1 MRRKKIPKA
10 IRRLVRERANGR
22 CEYCQHPDKY
32 DPSPFVC
39 DHVTPFVIGA
49 GNTLSELAWACAG
62 CNNHKYNKTHALDPQ
77 TGRLVPLFNPRRQ
90 KWSRHFTWSS
100 DSLMIVAH
108 TATGRA
114 TIEALH
120 LNRAELINVRRLMV
134 IAGEHPAQNS

>member
-22 CEYCQHPDKY
+22 CEYCQHPDEY
-32 DPSPFVC
+32 DPSPFAC
-39 DHVTPFVIGA
+39 DHVIPFVSGA
-49 GNTLSELAWACAG
+49 GDTLSELAWACAG
-62 CNNHKYNKTHALDPQ
+62 CNNHKYIKTHALDPQ

-90 KWSRHFTWSS
+90 KWSRHFTWSN
-100 DSLMIVAH
+100 DYLMIVAR

-120 LNRAELINVRRLMV
+120 LNRAELINMRRLMV
-134 IAGEHPAQNS
+134 IAGEYPAQNS